1 MMSRS
6 NVNRAFAL
14 AAVVFVAGCGSGVLD
29 AGFPPLVTVSG
40 GGGGGGS
47 SSAYTGTIGDSLQHG
62 SVAITVSSALA
73 VTGSISFTA
82 GSTVTIAGTVD
93 TVNQELHATGSGYTL
108 TAFTNNPLGTLTG
121 VYSGPAV
128 SGFFVAASDSLTGQT
143 HITYCGPY
151 TSTNSNGRMTIQ
163 VLSGGGAAGFAIQQ
177 TGTAMSTFL
186 SGTVISGS
194 TLTGVTDSGV
204 AFSGTL
210 SVDQSTITGAYAPP
224 VAGASGVNNATGTF
238 TATRSGC

>member
-6 NVNRAFAL
+6 NVNRVLAL
-14 AAVVFVAGCGSGVLD
+14 VAVVFTTACGSGVLD
-29 AGFPPLVTVSG
+29 AGFPPIVTVSG

-62 SVAITVSSALA
+62 SVSITVSPTFT
-73 VTGSISFTA
+73 VTGTIAFTG

-93 TVNQELHATGSGYTL
+93 TVNQELHASGSGYTL
-108 TAFTNNPLGTLTG
+108 TAFTDNPTGTLTG
-121 VYSGPAV
+121 VYAGPAV
-128 SGFFVAASDSLTGQT
+128 PGFFVAASDSLTGQT

-163 VLSGGGAAGFAIQQ
+163 VLSAGGAAGFAIQQ
-177 TGTAMSTFL
+177 TGTAVSTFL

-194 TLTGVTDSGV
+194 ALTGVTDSGV

-210 SVDQSTITGAYAPP
+210 SVDQSTITGVYAPP
-224 VAGASGVNNATGTF
+224 VANASGVNNATGTF
-238 TATRSGC
+238 TATRGGC